1 MPLDPSDFRRTPITV
16 SFAIAIAALE
26 IVCFLDPERRLYYY
40 YDLRLGILSPIWR
53 GEVWR
58 PFTTTLLH
66 ANLFHALF
74 NLYWLWIFGQV
85 LEQRMGSL
93 RFTAVCVLL
102 AYVSMLPEYLVL
114 NYRADLRAQTQ
125 ILGFSGVIYG
135 LFGLLWIG
143 RRWRPEFHAVC
154 NDEIVR
160 LMLGWLVLCVGLT
173 WTKIM
178 PVANI
183 AHAAGLLF
191 GMLYGFAAFCP
202 HRRGPWRWASGLA
215 TVAVLATLLGFPGH
229 RCYEATRQWQR
240 IERLLHALPVPPA
253 PKADADD

>member
-1 MPLDPSDFRRTPITV
+1 
-16 SFAIAIAALE
+16 
-26 IVCFLDPERRLYYY
+26 
-40 YDLRLGILSPIWR
+40 
-53 GEVWR
+53 
-58 PFTTTLLH
+58 
-66 ANLFHALF
+66 
-74 NLYWLWIFGQV
+74 V